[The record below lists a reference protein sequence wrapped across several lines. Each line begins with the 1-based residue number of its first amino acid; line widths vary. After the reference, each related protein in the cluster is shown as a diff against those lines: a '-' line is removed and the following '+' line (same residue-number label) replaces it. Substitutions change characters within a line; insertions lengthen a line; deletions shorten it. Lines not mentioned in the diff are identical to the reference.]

1 MSHGAA
7 AARIALV
14 TAAAARDLDDDL
26 APLAAA
32 LHETGLAF
40 DIVAWDDGAADWS
53 RYALAVLRSTWD
65 YTQRLPE
72 FLAWLARAAAQT
84 ELLNPLEVVR
94 WNTDKHYLA
103 VLEQAG
109 VAIVPSAFAEPGED
123 AAAALARFLDTQA
136 QAREFVIK
144 PAVGAGS
151 RDARRHARE
160 DHAAALAH
168 LDALLRSG
176 RSAVLQPYLDR
187 VDAHGET
194 ALIHVDGT
202 FSHAIRKG
210 PLLRLGE
217 DATRALFAAEHITAR
232 TPDMAERALAAR
244 TLAAI
249 PFDGPLL
256 YARVDLIHDADG
268 APRVLELE
276 LAEPSLFFAT
286 AAGSAARFAQ
296 AIGRRLVRAAG

>member
-1 MSHGAA
+1 MSPGAA

-26 APLAAA
+26 GPRAAA
-32 LHETGLAF
+32 LDAAGLAF
-40 DIVAWDDGAADWS
+40 DIVAWDDRAVDWS

-72 FLAWLARAAAQT
+72 FLAWLTQTATQT

-103 VLEQAG
+103 ALERAG
-109 VAIVPSAFAEPGED
+109 VAIVPSAFAEAGED
-123 AAAALARFLDTQA
+123 AGAALAGFLETYA
-136 QAREFVIK
+136 QARELVVK

-160 DHAAALAH
+160 DRTATLDH
-168 LDALLRSG
+168 LDALLCSG
-176 RSAVLQPYLDR
+176 RSAVLQPYLER
-187 VDAHGET
+187 VDAQGET
-194 ALIHVDGT
+194 ALIYVDGV

-210 PLLRLGE
+210 PLLRRG
-217 DATRALFAAEHITAR
+217 DGPTDALFAAEDITPRLASE
-232 TPDMAERALAAR
+232 AERALAQRAV
-244 TLAAI
+244 AAI
-249 PFDGPLL
+249 PFAAPLA

-268 APRVLELE
+268 MPRLLELE
-276 LAEPSLFFAT
+276 LAEPSLFFAHGE
-286 AAGSAARFAQ
+286 GSALRFAR
-296 AIGRRLVRAAG
+296 ILVTRATR

>member
-1 MSHGAA
+1 MNPGAA
-7 AARIALV
+7 AARVALV

-32 LHETGLAF
+32 LDEAGLAF
-40 DIVAWDDGAADWS
+40 DIVAWDDDAADWS

-65 YTQRLPE
+65 YTQRLAE
-72 FLAWLARAAAQT
+72 FLAWLTRAAAQT
-84 ELLNPLEVVR
+84 ELLNPLDVVR

-103 VLEQAG
+103 TLERAG

-123 AAAALARFLDTQA
+123 ADAALTRFLGAHA
-136 QAREFVIK
+136 QAREFVVK

-160 DHAAALAH
+160 DRAAALAH
-168 LDALLRSG
+168 LDALLRNG

-194 ALIHVDGT
+194 ALIHFDGA

-210 PLLRLGE
+210 PLLRRGE

-232 TPDMAERALAAR
+232 TPDAAERDLAAR

-256 YARVDLIHDADG
+256 YARVDLIGDADG
-268 APRVLELE
+268 TPRVLELE

-286 AAGSAARFAQ
+286 AADSAARFAL
-296 AIGRRLVRAAG
+296 AIRKRLIRAAG